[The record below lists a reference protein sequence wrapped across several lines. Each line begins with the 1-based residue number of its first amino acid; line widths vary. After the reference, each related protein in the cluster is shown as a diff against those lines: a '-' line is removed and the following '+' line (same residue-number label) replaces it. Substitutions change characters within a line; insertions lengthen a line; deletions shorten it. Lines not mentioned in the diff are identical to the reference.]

1 VLNGGDANKDSSLNL
16 DAPTFTLGGKTY
28 GAPINVGINA
38 ALSDTDGSESLSV
51 KITGVPND
59 ATFTSG
65 THNADGSWSFTQAQ
79 LHDLQLLPA
88 SGYNGT
94 LSLGVTAIATESDG
108 STASATQTL
117 SITVASTN
125 SSGNDLLHG
134 YGTNSSNSTTDT
146 LNGDNGHDILYG
158 GAGNSILNGGTGNDS
173 LYGGLGNDTLNGGK
187 GNDTLTG
194 GAGADTFI
202 WRAGDTGN
210 DTITD
215 FKPGDGD
222 RIDLVDLLPDAA
234 HNDILSYLK
243 VDTTTSTLQI
253 STTGQVNSSTDVTIK
268 LTGVDL
274 KTYGAT
280 SADIVKSLV
289 AGADP
294 LVKTEH
300 H

>member
-1 VLNGGDANKDSSLNL
+1 M
-16 DAPTFTLGGKTY
+16 
-28 GAPINVGINA
+28 
-38 ALSDTDGSESLSV
+38 
-51 KITGVPND
+51 
-59 ATFTSG
+59 
-65 THNADGSWSFTQAQ
+65 
-79 LHDLQLLPA
+79 
-88 SGYNGT
+88 
-94 LSLGVTAIATESDG
+94 
-108 STASATQTL
+108 
-117 SITVASTN
+117 
-125 SSGNDLLHG
+125 
-134 YGTNSSNSTTDT
+134 
-146 LNGDNGHDILYG
+146 
-158 GAGNSILNGGTGNDS
+158 
-173 LYGGLGNDTLNGGK
+173 
-187 GNDTLTG
+187 
-194 GAGADTFI
+194 

-243 VDTTTSTLQI
+243 VDTATSTLQI